1 MFAGKEMEATAD
13 IELEVAPESLLRIST
28 QKLNEY
34 VELIKLKQEHPEFE
48 SEINAQLLSFTSD
61 SLTLSNYPRAFTI
74 SDIHQIGGTRIEGD
88 SLELFTLGFTVHT
101 NTVTFKDSVLTR
113 VSSRSDYTQYAEA
126 VIIKKVTFLKFNS
139 N

>member
-1 MFAGKEMEATAD
+1 MFADKEIEATAD

-34 VELIKLKQEHPEFE
+34 VELLKLKQEHPEFE

-61 SLTLSNYPRAFTI
+61 SLTLSNYPREFSI
-74 SDIHQIGGTRIEGD
+74 SDIHQIGDTRTEGD

-101 NTVTFKDSVLTR
+101 DFDTFKDSVLTS

-126 VIIKKVTFLKFNS
+126 VMIKKVTFLKFNS